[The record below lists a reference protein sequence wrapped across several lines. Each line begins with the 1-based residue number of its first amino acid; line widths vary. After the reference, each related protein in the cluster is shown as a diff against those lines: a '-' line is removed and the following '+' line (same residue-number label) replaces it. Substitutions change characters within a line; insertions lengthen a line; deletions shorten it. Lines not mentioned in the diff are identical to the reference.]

1 MSQETIYQPMS
12 IDLSESESENNE
24 ESEQDTLIVSNLKVW
39 PDSYEPYTGPRYID
53 VDGWPL

>member
-1 MSQETIYQPMS
+1 MSQETIYQPMN
-12 IDLSESESENNE
+12 IDLSESENNE